1 MKRVALISS
10 FAAAAL
16 AAALPLASQA
26 RATVFSAW
34 KIVDVPWGD
43 ALNIRKYPA
52 SYSRKQSAYPNGAVL
67 SMTGRCTGGVN
78 LLDIQN
84 LPDWK
89 QRRIVHSRWCEV
101 WHDPARDGKY
111 VTGWVYCV
119 LMDPVAGTNAGH
131 SHLSRCSNSSAAPFM
146 Q

>member
-1 MKRVALISS
+1 MKRIALISS

-16 AAALPLASQA
+16 AAAFPLATQA

-34 KIVDVPWGD
+34 KIVDVPSGD
-43 ALNIRKYPA
+43 TLNIRKYPA

-67 SMTGRCTGGVN
+67 SMTGRCTGGVS
-78 LLDIQN
+78 LLEIQN

-89 QRRIVHSRWCEV
+89 QRRIVRGRWCEV

-111 VTGWVYCV
+111 VTGWVYGKFIKP
-119 LMDPVAGTNAGH
+119 L
-131 SHLSRCSNSSAAPFM
+131 
-146 Q
+146 